1 MKIAVLSGKGGTG
14 KTTVSN
20 NLAVNIKNAI
30 LIDTDVEEPN
40 SHIFL
45 KPDIKETDYVFMGYP
60 EVDMDKCNL
69 CGKCGEFCRFNAI
82 IPAKNSVV
90 VFNESC
96 HDCGGCAMV
105 CPTNAITYKQR
116 EIGKIYSGK
125 TKYNIDMKYGEI
137 NIGEMS
143 GVRIINEVKEK
154 VENEEI
160 VIIDSPPGTACST
173 VAAVENVDYAILV
186 SEPTP
191 FGVSDMKM
199 VVEMLREMNIPFGLV
214 INKAKLGDNEIYEYA
229 SNENIEILAEIPF
242 DKEIAELYAKGELF
256 SIHLK
261 EYEEIF
267 KNLYNQILLK
277 VK

>member
-1 MKIAVLSGKGGTG
+1 
-14 KTTVSN
+14 
-20 NLAVNIKNAI
+20 
-30 LIDTDVEEPN
+30 
-40 SHIFL
+40 
-45 KPDIKETDYVFMGYP
+45 MGYP

>member
-20 NLAVNIKNAI
+20 NLAINIKNTI

-45 KPDIKETDYVFMGYP
+45 KPDIEKIDSVFIGYP
-60 EVDMDKCNL
+60 EVDMNKCNL

-125 TKYNIDMKYGEI
+125 TKYDIDMKYGEI

-143 GVRIINEVKEK
+143 GVRIIEEVKEK
-154 VENEEI
+154 IKNEEI

-173 VAAVENVDYAILV
+173 VAAVEGVDYAILV

-214 INKAKLGDNEIYEYA
+214 INKAKLGDDEIYEYA
-229 SNENIEILAEIPF
+229 NNENIEILAEIPF
-242 DKEIAELYAKGELF
+242 NKEIAKLYANGELF

-261 EYEEIF
+261 EYKEIF
-267 KNLYNQILLK
+267 ENIYSQILSKL
-277 VK
+277 